1 MIIIETRNIYHII
14 YFWLNA
20 VRRVNMTQDGDKVH
34 WGNKLIVGST
44 LSDCWD
50 ECIKTS
56 KYMEKREAI
65 NKFNKTV
72 KSHKHQ
78 VQGLH
83 KTHFLIITLRKFS
96 QAGRCLLFQNMC
108 NDFPFYFSKY
118 LWHLPRNDLQ
128 GRCRLADLLGLK
140 KVAHKEPVL

>member
-1 MIIIETRNIYHII
+1 MITELRNIYHFL
-14 YFWLNA
+14 YFWFNA

-65 NKFNKTV
+65 NEFNKTGNLHKKRGISIMPMKFSVSFGV
-72 KSHKHQ
+72 KFLHQ
-78 VQGLH
+78 VELY
-83 KTHFLIITLRKFS
+83 I
-96 QAGRCLLFQNMC
+96 
-108 NDFPFYFSKY
+108 
-118 LWHLPRNDLQ
+118 
-128 GRCRLADLLGLK
+128 
-140 KVAHKEPVL
+140 

>member
-1 MIIIETRNIYHII
+1 MMITETSFIYNII

-44 LSDCWD
+44 LFDCWD

-65 NKFNKTV
+65 NEFNEAGN
-72 KSHKHQ
+72 SHKKRGISIMPMKFSVSFGVKFLHQ
-78 VQGLH
+78 VKLY
-83 KTHFLIITLRKFS
+83 I
-96 QAGRCLLFQNMC
+96 
-108 NDFPFYFSKY
+108 
-118 LWHLPRNDLQ
+118 
-128 GRCRLADLLGLK
+128 
-140 KVAHKEPVL
+140 